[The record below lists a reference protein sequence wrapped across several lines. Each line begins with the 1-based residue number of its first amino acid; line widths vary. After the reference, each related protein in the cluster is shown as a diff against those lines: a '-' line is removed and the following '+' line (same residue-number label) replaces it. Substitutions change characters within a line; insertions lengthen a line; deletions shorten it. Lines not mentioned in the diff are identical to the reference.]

1 MVGFETRQKR
11 EFNPTKRLLRRRQTA
26 NDLLGCRGARER
38 IQSLQANCP
47 QGKLSNKASVKAM
60 GRSFENRKASIFKTA
75 GQKSKLYS
83 KYGRL
88 LYVAAKNGVPDP
100 ENNPAL
106 RHMIDRAK
114 VEQVPSHVIEKA
126 IEKAKGGTGEDFAP
140 VRYEGFGPGG
150 CSVIVDCLTD
160 NVNRTITDVRTCF
173 TRTGAKLGMA
183 GSVAHLFDHLA
194 IFSFKGDNGDPV
206 MEAMLDAGVDVD
218 DVECKDGQVTL
229 FAPAGEFSKA
239 RTALMEAYP
248 KLELEVQEITFHP
261 QANKDIS
268 ADDVPMF
275 EKFINLLNDC
285 DDVQDIYHNAVL
297 PE

>member
-1 MVGFETRQKR
+1 MVGFETLQKR

-26 NDLLGCRGARER
+26 NDLLGCRGTRER

-114 VEQVPSHVIEKA
+114 GEQVPSHVIEKA

-183 GSVAHLFDHLA
+183 GSAAHLFDHLA
-194 IFSFKGDNGDPV
+194 IFSFKGDNGDQV
-206 MEAMLDAGVDVD
+206 LEAMLDAGVDVD

-229 FAPAGEFSKA
+229 FAPAAEFSKA

-261 QANKDIS
+261 QANKEIS